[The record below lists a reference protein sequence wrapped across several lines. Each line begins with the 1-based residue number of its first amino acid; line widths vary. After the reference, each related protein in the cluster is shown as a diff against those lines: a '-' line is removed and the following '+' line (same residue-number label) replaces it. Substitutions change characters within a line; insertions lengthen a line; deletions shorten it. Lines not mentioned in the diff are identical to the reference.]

1 MAENGLDVIQCGF
14 KAAPFQRQL
23 EIGCFLERLRSFR
36 RSNIRFSLTGF
47 EEIFDSGKDFIEKSF
62 GLHVSKE
69 VKAVFEDGPLTRPTP
84 SYAYRIFLYID

>member
-1 MAENGLDVIQCGF
+1 
-14 KAAPFQRQL
+14 
-23 EIGCFLERLRSFR
+23 LRFFR

-62 GLHVSKE
+62 GLHVPKE

-84 SYAYRIFLYID
+84 LYA